1 MMEVGEV
8 PVNRDPWDLLLFIF
22 PMIAILRGGGGGI
35 PLCQSRRSL
44 KIFSLVKCT
53 IFQLSFIFPGA
64 ETVAFDQYNDNKRE
78 VSI

>member
-1 MMEVGEV
+1 MGEV
-8 PVNRDPWDLLLFIF
+8 PVNRDPWGFAALHLPHDHH
-22 PMIAILRGGGGGI
+22 PHVRGGGGGGI